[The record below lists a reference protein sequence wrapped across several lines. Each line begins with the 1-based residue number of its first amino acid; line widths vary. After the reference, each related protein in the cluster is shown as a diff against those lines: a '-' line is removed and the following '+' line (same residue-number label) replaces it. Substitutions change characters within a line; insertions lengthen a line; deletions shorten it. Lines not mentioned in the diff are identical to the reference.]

1 MAMSTG
7 SASQKAFI
15 RCLFSLTADVL
26 PILLAL
32 DSFLSLPIGI
42 ITYGS
47 YRLAPSRSTQPYGT
61 SECDLTNSNR
71 CATSFPSTV
80 VAIVDCEPVRLNS
93 GLPGSETCILIEPPR
108 DNASLGVC
116 CNRPGASCSS
126 LILCLRFTSQR
137 ASDRFRD
144 GVPLAGERGTDC
156 DPPPPGL
163 ERSKSSSSWGWSGLS
178 SVRPQKR
185 SKSLS
190 GLGEMLSIMGRS
202 S

>member
-1 MAMSTG
+1 MSTG
-7 SASQKAFI
+7 SASQNAFI
-15 RCLFSLTADVL
+15 RCLFSRTADVL

-32 DSFLSLPIGI
+32 DSFLSRPGGGT
-42 ITYGS
+42 TYGS
-47 YRLAPSRSTQPYGT
+47 YRLAPSRSTQLYGT

-71 CATSFPSTV
+71 CATSLPSTV

-93 GLPGSETCILIEPPR
+93 GLPGSEACTLTEFPL
-108 DNASLGVC
+108 DNVSRVC

-126 LILCLRFTSQR
+126 LILCLCDISHR
-137 ASDRFRD
+137 ARDRFRD
-144 GVPLAGERGTDC
+144 GVPLAGDKGTDC
-156 DPPPPGL
+156 DPAGL
-163 ERSKSSSSWGWSGLS
+163 EMSKSSSSWDWSGLS

-185 SKSLS
+185 SRSLS